1 MNDAGNDK
9 KKNAWL
15 FGRTSESLAVWML
28 RLKGYR
34 IIARDHRTGAGEIDI
49 IAKRGGMLAFVE
61 VKARR
66 DFNTAAEALAPHN
79 AGASSARQKSF
90 FQPGLNTA
98 RAIFASMSCWSP
110 AWARPVIYPT
120 HGYQAIEHRA

>member
-49 IAKRGGMLAFVE
+49 IAKRGGMLAFGE

-66 DFNTAAEALAPHN
+66 DFNTAAEALGPAQRRRIERAAEVFLSTRPEYSTCDIRFDVVLVARLGPPRHLPN
-79 AGASSARQKSF
+79 AWISGD
-90 FQPGLNTA
+90 
-98 RAIFASMSCWSP
+98 
-110 AWARPVIYPT
+110 
-120 HGYQAIEHRA
+120 

>member
-66 DFNTAAEALAPHN
+66 DFESAAYAIGQRQQERITRA
-79 AGASSARQKSF
+79 AGAYIARH
-90 FQPGLNTA
+90 PGCAELNL
-98 RAIFASMSCWSP
+98 RFD
-110 AWARPVIYPT
+110 VILMAP
-120 HGYQAIEHRA
+120 GGWPISREI